1 MTIRTLLYFFLFPL
15 IVISFGCAKQT
26 SPTGGPKDSIPP
38 LLTNSFPKQ
47 NEINFKGDR
56 IELEF
61 DELINLDNPKDQ
73 ILITPDINKNFKIV
87 TKKKRVILSL
97 EEKLKENT
105 TYSFNFRESVKDI
118 TEKNPAT
125 NLKLAFSTGTYIDS
139 LSIQGKVIN
148 PLINKEVKDATVAL
162 YESDTFN
169 IFKHRPSYV
178 TKTNDKGLY
187 KIENL
192 KHGVFYLY
200 TFDDTND
207 NLIVDSKN
215 ESYGFSTKRIE
226 LEANA
231 KDENLNIINLD
242 TRPLKLTSAR
252 PYNTYFNIKFSK
264 GIKDYELKTENGD
277 SLQSIFSDDHANI
290 KIYKTFPQDSIKAN
304 ISAIDS
310 INQKIDSAF
319 FVKFITKKTTP
330 ETFQVTMNTAKVI
343 EDKATIEV
351 SLKYNKPVRTINYD
365 SVVYQIDS
373 MNAIH
378 FSAENFRWDIKNK
391 TVSLSQSFDKKILK
405 EKAKQK
411 LAQVSETQP
420 KAKPKPL
427 QSSHAEFQLLFG
439 KGAFIS
445 VESDSSQG
453 IAENLKPSTID
464 QTGIIKVNIQTKEPA
479 YIVQLLN
486 TKFEIIASVK
496 NKKQISFEDLTPGDY
511 QLRLIL
517 DTNKDGVW
525 SPGNILNREETE
537 RIVYFLN
544 EKKNSII
551 SLKANWEIGPL
562 LISF

>member
-1 MTIRTLLYFFLFPL
+1 MTIKTLLYLFLLPL
-15 IVISFGCAKQT
+15 IISFGCAKQT

-38 LLTNSFPKQ
+38 ALTNSFPKQ

-61 DELINLDNPKDQ
+61 DEFINLENPKEQ
-73 ILITPDINKNFKIV
+73 ILVTPDINKTFKIV
-87 TKKKRVILSL
+87 AKKKRVILTL

-139 LSIQGKVIN
+139 LSVQGKIID
-148 PLINKEVKDATVAL
+148 PLINKEVKNATVAL

-169 IFKHRPSYV
+169 IFKHRPSYI
-178 TKTNDKGLY
+178 TKTNDKGFY

-226 LEANA
+226 LQANA

-242 TRPLKLTSAR
+242 TRPLKLTNAR

-264 GIKDYELKTENGD
+264 GIKDYKLKTESGD
-277 SLQSIFSDDHANI
+277 SLQSIFTEDHASI
-290 KIYKTFPQDSIKAN
+290 KIYKTFPQDSMKVN

-310 INQKIDSAF
+310 VNQKIDSAF
-319 FVKFITKKTTP
+319 FVKFITKKATP
-330 ETFQVTMNTAKVI
+330 EPFEVTVNRAKVI
-343 EDKATIEV
+343 EEKGTIEV
-351 SLKYNKPVRTINYD
+351 SLKYNKPVTTIIYD
-365 SVVYQIDS
+365 SIVYQIDS

-378 FSAENFRWDIKNK
+378 FSAENFRWDITNK
-391 TVSLSQSFDKKILK
+391 TVSLNKSFDKKILK

-411 LAQVSETQP
+411 LAQASETQP
-420 KAKPKPL
+420 KSTPKPL
-427 QSSHAEFQLLFG
+427 QSSRPEFQLLFG
-439 KGAFIS
+439 KGTFIS
-445 VESDSSQG
+445 VEGDSSRA
-453 IAENLKPSTID
+453 IAENTKPLTID
-464 QTGIIKVNIQTKEPA
+464 QTGIINVNIQTKEPA

-486 TKFEIIASVK
+486 TKFEIIAFAN

-537 RIVYFLN
+537 KIVYFLN
-544 EKKNSII
+544 EKKNPVIN
-551 SLKANWEIGPL
+551 LKANWEIGPL